1 MLGIRDCVYSN
12 HFCRSLPPFRLWNS
26 KGLIPS
32 LLQMSPDDPSVVVPI
47 MFTSLSRQGTNKFPY
62 ILHPSSTHPSSIQL
76 ANLQVHQ
83 HGAWN
88 MMVPQRRRYDQL
100 WEEKHGWQAQKWE
113 NKNRAN
119 ILQHGV
125 PNMDLQTNKGQYR
138 VTGPQKK
145 ALLQIDRRPDYTR
158 ISLSIFYH
166 PWHPGPLHI
175 IILSSHDLSIYFFTI
190 PGIQGLYISSSWVP
204 IISLSIFYH
213 PWHPGPLHVII
224 LSSHNIST
232 VSIFTIPGIQG
243 LYISSSLVP
252 IISLSIFLPSLA
264 SRAFTYHHPEFP

>member
-100 WEEKHGWQAQKWE
+100 WEEKHGSQAQKWE

-138 VTGPQKK
+138 MTGPQKK

-158 ISLSIFYH
+158 IYLF
-166 PWHPGPLHI
+166 
-175 IILSSHDLSIYFFTI
+175 
-190 PGIQGLYISSSWVP
+190 
-204 IISLSIFYH
+204 
-213 PWHPGPLHVII
+213 
-224 LSSHNIST
+224 
-232 VSIFTIPGIQG
+232 FTIPGIQG